1 MSGNQKSKSSGLFE
15 DARRKREALLS
26 ILRETYL
33 FREDIFADRTELLDP
48 ENPSTPTVPYGFVLR
63 TRGGAP
69 FLLGAITPD
78 GTDGGIAA
86 AFQYALASETLGLVA
101 VLGVT
106 QDSPRFYRR
115 HFGQPKFN
123 EIPDLEY
130 YCRGA
135 IGPQGILLEDA
146 VAYRAGQRVVATQQL
161 LPISNKLENLF
172 FEIHSCMR
180 DIDGLHA
187 DEALEELCKLLY
199 VKVFD
204 EELLDEGEH
213 DALHSSKFGCCE
225 EYAASVRHL
234 YRQAIDYDLRVF
246 RLKIPQYER
255 SRGVFNQ
262 PIRLSSAALTRC
274 FQLIENVSLSK
285 SRSDVK
291 GRAFQKVLG
300 RAVRAGMGQY
310 FTPAPLCEL
319 MVGIVQPHASELILD
334 PFCGSGHFLSE
345 SLRFVSLTT
354 STTTKQFHEFAFG
367 KLHGIEKSDR
377 MTRIA
382 MTDMRLSGDG
392 HSNIRCTDALLDFA
406 NYPDIAAE
414 SFDVVLTNPPF
425 GSLLGPEATA
435 ALGRFD
441 LAQGR
446 RNVPL
451 EVLGLERAVQF
462 LRPGGRLG
470 IVLPDNILSGDSF
483 EYVRQWLR
491 KKMRI
496 RAILSLPVETFC
508 PFGANVKT
516 NILFTRKWRS
526 GEVADETSKVCLVKI
541 EHVGYDASG
550 RPTDRSDIAEAVTKV
565 GAFLKENGW

>member
-1 MSGNQKSKSSGLFE
+1 MGTQTNKSRNLSGNATE
-15 DARRKREALLS
+15 KREALLS
-26 ILRETYL
+26 TLREEYL
-33 FREDIFADRTELLDP
+33 FREEIFADRTELLDP
-48 ENPSTPTVPYGFVLR
+48 ENPLTPMVPFGFVLR

-78 GTDGGIAA
+78 DTDNGIAG
-86 AFQYALASETLGLVA
+86 AFQYALANETVGLVA
-101 VLGVT
+101 VLGIT
-106 QDSPRFYRR
+106 RDRPKFYRR

-130 YCRGA
+130 YCKGA
-135 IGPQGILLEDA
+135 IGPQGVLLEDA
-146 VAYRAGQRVVATQQL
+146 VAYRGGGRGAPTQPL

-180 DIDGLHA
+180 DVDGLHA

-204 EELLDEGEH
+204 EELLDQGGH
-213 DALHSSKFGCCE
+213 DALNSSKFGCCE

-262 PIRLSSAALTRC
+262 PIKLSSAALTRC
-274 FQLIENVSLSK
+274 FQLIENVSLSR

-319 MVGIVQPHASELILD
+319 MVGIVQPHVSELILD

-345 SLRFVSLTT
+345 SLRFVSLATPAT
-354 STTTKQFHEFAFG
+354 SKQFHEFAFG

-392 HSNIRCTDALLDFA
+392 HSNIRCTDALLDFV

-425 GSLLGPEATA
+425 GSLLGPEAIA
-435 ALGRFD
+435 SLGRFD

-483 EYVRQWLR
+483 DYVRQWLR
-491 KKMRI
+491 KKVRI

-516 NILFTRKWRS
+516 NIVFARKWRS
-526 GEVADETSKVCLVKI
+526 GEVADETSRVCLVKI
-541 EHVGYDASG
+541 ECVGYDAAG
-550 RPTDRSDIAEAVTKV
+550 RLTDNSDIPEAVTKV